1 MTEPTFAYVAIF
13 WVWSFVLLFAVAIV
27 LIVMVLVCSGI
38 MEIFEWLTSKV
49 TCWMHT
55 RRLKVLTWTCHI
67 CGEERPD
74 EYISVKSKSLNIPGV
89 DAEQNIRYFNDKPE
103 CAEGAET
110 FSFVQ
115 GDKT

>member
-1 MTEPTFAYVAIF
+1 MAEPTFAYVAIF

-27 LIVMVLVCSGI
+27 LIFILLVGAGI
-38 MEIFEWLTSKV
+38 IDFFGWITSKV
-49 TCWMHT
+49 TYWTRT

-89 DAEQNIRYFNDKPE
+89 DAEQNIRYCNDNPE